1 MKKEIRILGIDDMP
15 FSFKDE
21 FTSIVGVVMRGGIYL
36 EGVLKSNIKVD
47 GIDATEKI
55 IEMIEK
61 TRHKKQL
68 KIIMIDG
75 IALGG
80 FNVLD
85 GEKIFNETGLP
96 IITITRNKPD
106 MEKIKKAL
114 KKHFDDWEKRWE
126 IINKGKTEE
135 INLRYKIY
143 IKYFGINEEEAI
155 NAIKISTIRGAI
167 PEPIR
172 IAHLIATGI
181 KKENQEEDVDI

>member
-181 KKENQEEDVDI
+181 KKGESRGRC